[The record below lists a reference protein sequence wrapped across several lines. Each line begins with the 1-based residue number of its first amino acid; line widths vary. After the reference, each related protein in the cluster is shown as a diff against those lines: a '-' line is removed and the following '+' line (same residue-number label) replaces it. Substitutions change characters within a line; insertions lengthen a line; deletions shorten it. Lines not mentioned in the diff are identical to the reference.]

1 MSAITTSSFPVTPPE
16 VLPEAGTTPA
26 PVVASVL
33 DWPPGLRPT
42 TLRQAWFDRFRTL
55 EAGLS
60 LKQVAERLS
69 EPYASAAFWAKCFNY
84 PFTKLARG
92 RKSNIDWDNV
102 DWSLKNCELARQ
114 LGVTGERVRQIRLAR
129 NLPPTQRHSD
139 GGKQFR
145 AFVAANRRRLHR
157 WSIRQMIVESGRDHI
172 HCHRAHDPQKNQRPP
187 SPALHPLGA
196 RQLGPSRPRPRQG
209 VAHHDDVRLQS
220 AGGDE
225 RRPAAMARH
234 PHGQR
239 PRPRL
244 PKTPGKG
251 SKKAQASRRGT

>member
-1 MSAITTSSFPVTPPE
+1 MSAIPTTAVPVTSPE
-16 VLPEAGTTPA
+16 TPHDPA
-26 PVVASVL
+26 PSPGRIITSVL
-33 DWPPGLRPT
+33 DWPSGLRPT
-42 TLRQAWFDRFRTL
+42 TLRQAWFVRFQTL

-60 LKQVAERLS
+60 LKQVAERLA

-92 RKSNIDWDNV
+92 RKSHIDWNTV

-157 WSIRQMIVESGRDHI
+157 WSIRQMIVESGATI
-172 HCHRAHDPQKNQRPP
+172 STATAHTILKKTN
-187 SPALHPLGA
+187 
-196 RQLGPSRPRPRQG
+196 
-209 VAHHDDVRLQS
+209 VRLRQHFIPWEHVNWGLPDRDLAKAWHTTS
-220 AGGDE
+220 TYVCKV
-225 RRPAAMARH
+225 RAAMNVGGPQWIGTPMSNDRDPAFRRLLAREV
-234 PHGQR
+234 
-239 PRPRL
+239 
-244 PKTPGKG
+244 
-251 SKKAQASRRGT
+251 KKAQTSRRGT